1 MRRLSVLLLTL
12 STGCRACYTGA
23 PQSVEARGATGGLP
37 PTPPAVVPCAA
48 SAPAAVPIPEG
59 PLDLPAL
66 WNLTLAN
73 NPSLREALANVE
85 VARGRFVQAGKY
97 PNPVFRYDEDELGE
111 TKGPPGTIRLELRQ
125 EIVTAGKRKLDVAVA
140 ARGTDAA
147 AMALEGRK
155 FEVLTR
161 VRRAYYDY
169 VGWLDKVRAER
180 EVVATLGQAVE
191 TTRKLVEEAK
201 TRPQSDLVRI
211 EALLAEARISL
222 ARSEEESAN
231 AWRQLAAEVGV
242 PQLPPPPPEGTLPQG
257 VPDWAPQAVLGRVL
271 AANTDLRQAAVES
284 ERARL
289 EVARARAEAV
299 PNVTLGAGYT
309 RNFPELEAGA
319 LINFEAPLPVWDRKQ
334 GLILQAEARWAQAV
348 AAERVTADRLTRE
361 TAAALTRYR
370 TARLQVE
377 RLTAEVLPR
386 LLRNLELLRR
396 GYQAGADQ
404 VTFTDILLAEES
416 LNRTRLT
423 LAEARRALWLAVAEV
438 QGLMQLDLGEELG
451 TPAPPC
457 EKPPVPGAGCVPGT
471 GG

>member
-1 MRRLSVLLLTL
+1 
-12 STGCRACYTGA
+12 
-23 PQSVEARGATGGLP
+23 
-37 PTPPAVVPCAA
+37 VP
-48 SAPAAVPIPEG
+48 SPEG

-66 WNLTLAN
+66 WNLALAN
-73 NPSLREALANVE
+73 NPSLREALASVE
-85 VARGRFVQAGKY
+85 VTRGRLIQAGKY
-97 PNPVFRYDEDELGE
+97 PNPTFRFDDDELGE

-125 EIVTAGKRKLDVAVA
+125 EIVTSGKRQLDVAVA
-140 ARGTDAA
+140 ARGTDASSL
-147 AMALEGRK
+147 ALAGRK

-169 VGWLDKVRAER
+169 LGWLNTVRTER

-211 EALLAEARISL
+211 EALLAEARINL
-222 ARSEEESAN
+222 ARSEQESEN
-231 AWRQLAAEVGV
+231 AWRQVAAEVGV
-242 PQLPPPPPEGTLPQG
+242 PGLPPPPPDGDLPPG
-257 VPDWAPQAVLGRVL
+257 VPEWDPQAVLGRVL
-271 AANTDLRQAAVES
+271 GTNTDLRQAAVAA
-284 ERARL
+284 ERTRL
-289 EVARARAEAV
+289 EVERARAEAV
-299 PNVTLGAGYT
+299 PNFNLGAGWT

-319 LINFEAPLPVWDRKQ
+319 VITFETALPLWDRKQ
-334 GLILQAEARWAQAV
+334 GLILQAEARWAEAL
-348 AAERVTADRLTRE
+348 AAERVTANRLTRE

-386 LLRNLELLRR
+386 LRQNLELLRK

-404 VTFTDILLAEES
+404 VTFSDILLAEES

-451 TPAPPC
+451 APPPPC
-457 EKPPVPGAGCVPGT
+457 DKRPVPGAGCAPET
-471 GG
+471 GR